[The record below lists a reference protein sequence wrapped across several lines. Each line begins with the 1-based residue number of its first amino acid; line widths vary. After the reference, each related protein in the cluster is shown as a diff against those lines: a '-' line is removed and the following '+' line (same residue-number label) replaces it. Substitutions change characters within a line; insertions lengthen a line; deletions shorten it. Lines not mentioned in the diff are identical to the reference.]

1 MRADQPRLVAVD
13 ARGYFTGGGT
23 GRYTRNLVRELVSA
37 RTRDVALRL
46 LISNQHQPGD
56 LEFPIDDDV
65 RGGSPPV
72 RVVVS
77 RAGWMNREEEDRWL
91 EEEVADAGVFHS
103 LTGHWLPLGVPCVAT
118 LYDLTPLVRPR
129 LVGAQARRLGRQ
141 IADTVA
147 RASQLIVISHS
158 TARDA
163 RAVLGDAL
171 PPMVMIPAAA
181 APMFRPGVPAA
192 DVLAAH
198 ALRRDDF
205 LLTVSV
211 LNPHKNLLRLVDAY
225 AASGSGVPLV
235 VAGAHRDDT
244 GRIRAAIE
252 RHRLED
258 RVRLVGRVT
267 DQELVALYGSC
278 RAFIYPSLYEGF
290 GLPVIEA
297 MACGA
302 AVVASRTSS
311 IPEVAGDAALLADPA
326 RTRSLAAAIRR
337 IVHDDDLRDT
347 LRRRAIVRAA
357 TFSWARAAAATLG
370 VYNGVLD
377 ARAAA

>member
-1 MRADQPRLVAVD
+1 MNESQPRVVAID

-37 RTRDVALRL
+37 PARDVALRL

-56 LEFPIDDDV
+56 LDFPVDDDAR
-65 RGGSPPV
+65 RGSLPV

-77 RAGWMNREEEDRWL
+77 RAGWMNREEENRWL
-91 EEEVADAGVFHS
+91 EEEVADTDLFHS
-103 LTGHWLPLGVPCVAT
+103 LTGHWLPLGVPSVAT

-129 LVGAQARRLGRQ
+129 LVGEQARQWGQQ
-141 IADTVA
+141 IADTVVRVA
-147 RASQLIVISHS
+147 QLIVISHS

-163 RAVLGDAL
+163 RAVIGGAL

-181 APMFRPGVPAA
+181 APNFRPGVPAGE
-192 DVLAAH
+192 VLAAH
-198 ALRRDDF
+198 ALQRDGF

-211 LNPHKNLLRLVDAY
+211 INPHKNLTRLIDAY
-225 AASGSGVPLV
+225 AASGADCPLIV
-235 VAGAHRDDT
+235 VGAHRDDT
-244 GRIRAAIE
+244 GRVRARIE
-252 RHRLED
+252 RLGIED
-258 RVRLVGRVT
+258 RVRLVGRVS
-267 DQELVALYGSC
+267 DQELAALYGSC

-337 IVHDDDLRDT
+337 IVQDDELREG
-347 LRRRAIVRAA
+347 LRRRAVVRAA
-357 TFSWARAAAATLG
+357 TFSWARAAAATLR
-370 VYNGVLD
+370 VYAGALE
-377 ARAAA
+377 ARAA

>member
-1 MRADQPRLVAVD
+1 MNARHPRVVAID

-23 GRYTRNLVRELVSA
+23 GRYTRNLVRDLVSA
-37 RTRDVALRL
+37 PARDVALRL

-56 LEFPIDDDV
+56 LDFPIGDDA
-65 RGGSPPV
+65 RPGTPPV
-72 RVVVS
+72 TVVVS
-77 RAGWMNREEEDRWL
+77 RAGWTNREEEEKYL
-91 EEEVADAGVFHS
+91 EDEVGDADLFHS
-103 LTGHWLPLGVPCVAT
+103 LTGHWLPLGVPSVAT

-129 LVGAQARRLGRQ
+129 LVGEQARQFGQQ
-141 IADTVA
+141 IADTVV

-158 TARDA
+158 TAHDA
-163 RAVLGDAL
+163 RSVLGGAV

-181 APMFRPGVPAA
+181 APHFRPGIAGP
-192 DVLAAH
+192 DVLAAY
-198 ALRRDDF
+198 ALQESGF

-211 LNPHKNLLRLVDAY
+211 INPHKNLMRLVDAY
-225 AASGSGVPLV
+225 AASGVELPLV
-235 VAGAHRDDT
+235 VVGAHRDDID
-244 GRIRAAIE
+244 RVRARIE
-252 RHRLED
+252 RLRLQD
-258 RVRLVGRVT
+258 RVRLIGRVS
-267 DQELVALYGSC
+267 DQELAVLYGTC

-337 IVHDDDLRDT
+337 TDGARD
-347 LRRRAIVRAA
+347 
-357 TFSWARAAAATLG
+357 WCC
-370 VYNGVLD
+370 
-377 ARAAA
+377 